1 MEVKKSPNAAK
12 TSVAEMRELFPDYP
26 CGRANCQHRDNYDK
40 CERCASLTC
49 VWFDIWFSEHWHNIQ
64 ENMKEYIK
72 RKDK

>member
-49 VWFDIWFSEHWHNIQ
+49 LAFNEWFNAKWRNIRR
-64 ENMKEYIK
+64 NIIKE
-72 RKDK
+72 